1 MEGEDTEQGA
11 RVGWAVLTPA
21 FGLLLLLPFLL
32 SFALTPALC
41 PGGGGTGRRVEW
53 RGKTRSKV
61 QEWAGG
67 GDHGWAV
74 AEAEGRGGGTWVSE
88 GCVH

>member
-1 MEGEDTEQGA
+1 MEREDTEQGA
-11 RVGWAVLTPA
+11 RVGWPRSPA
-21 FGLLLLLPFLL
+21 FGPLLLPFLL

-41 PGGGGTGRRVEW
+41 PGDGGTGRRVEW

-67 GDHGWAV
+67 GGDHGWAV
-74 AEAEGRGGGTWVSE
+74 AEAEGRGGGTRVSE

>member
-11 RVGWAVLTPA
+11 RVGWPCSPA
-21 FGLLLLLPFLL
+21 FGPLLLPFLL

-41 PGGGGTGRRVEW
+41 PGDGGTGRRVEW
-53 RGKTRSKV
+53 RRKAWMWSKV

-74 AEAEGRGGGTWVSE
+74 AVAGGSWGGMLGV
-88 GCVH
+88 